1 VTRRAVRATVVVV
14 AIMGLAVC
22 AALAVREIVLADRSD
37 VVWPLASWW
46 QDMLASASWPLDG
59 VIGIALLLVSG
70 LCLALALALPLSVRS
85 PRDCVAL
92 GDGAAG
98 VELRLRGLERG
109 LAAELRRTC
118 PAIAEADVTLTS
130 DDDGT
135 ATRLAGSVVVTTSPV
150 GVAAL
155 QRQIAETVRRDVRA
169 MTGLDSGPL
178 TLEIARV
185 LQPGGER
192 P

>member
-1 VTRRAVRATVVVV
+1 MTRRTVRATVVVV
-14 AIMGLAVC
+14 AIVGLAVC
-22 AALAVREIVLADRSD
+22 AALAVREIVLADRSG
-37 VVWPLASWW
+37 VVWPLAPWW
-46 QDMLASASWPLDG
+46 QDMLAGASWPRDG
-59 VIGIALLLVSG
+59 VIGIVLLLGSG

-118 PAIAEADVTLTS
+118 PAIVEADVTLAC
-130 DDDGT
+130 DADGA
-135 ATRLAGSVVVTTSPV
+135 ATRLAGSVMVTMSPIGAV
-150 GVAAL
+150 AL
-155 QRQIAETVRRDVRA
+155 QRQVVETVRRDVRA

-178 TLEIARV
+178 TLEIVRV

-192 P
+192 S